1 MRQYILDNFK
11 HYTHKQVFILS
22 FLSLISSAT
31 AIFFAYFSKF
41 TIDNAIAGN
50 MEKFYLF
57 AILLASMIVL
67 QLITSSTQRYLTS
80 KYTQKLYLMMSVSLY
95 DKLLLTNYEYIS
107 AYHSEDITNYFK
119 TELQMISKNIM
130 VIFPS
135 FIFNLSRFIGA
146 FVFLFVIDPIFAVIF
161 VGLGTLLLIL
171 ARLFKSPLKKLN
183 IKFLESVYEKEAHLN
198 ETFSHLDIIKTYS
211 DKYSKQVMV
220 NKSEQVYQQS
230 LKKEKYTV
238 FTQLGIQTFY
248 GFGYLFS
255 IVYGAYRITTGNIS
269 VGDLTALVQLVQN
282 IQTPF
287 KNVSGLITQYVEL
300 SSALTRLDPIL
311 KLEADL
317 PQTKLDGF
325 DNLELK
331 NVSFS
336 YDEKTLVLN
345 NLNLRIEPNNVIYLN
360 TPSGSGKTTL
370 FRILLGLYKTEGIFL
385 TYNTLDYP
393 YYEVNQSLTAYV
405 PQASFLFKGSI
416 LNNLTLGNPYQQKEI
431 IEATK
436 AAEIYETIISLDNG
450 FDTILQEDGKGLS
463 QGQAQRIAIARALLK
478 NTPILILDEIG
489 ASLDYETETKVYENL
504 KRLNKTLLIASHKPL
519 TIPYDKKLDL

>member
-1 MRQYILDNFK
+1 M
-11 HYTHKQVFILS
+11 
-22 FLSLISSAT
+22 
-31 AIFFAYFSKF
+31 
-41 TIDNAIAGN
+41 
-50 MEKFYLF
+50 
-57 AILLASMIVL
+57 
-67 QLITSSTQRYLTS
+67 
-80 KYTQKLYLMMSVSLY
+80 
-95 DKLLLTNYEYIS
+95 
-107 AYHSEDITNYFK
+107 
-119 TELQMISKNIM
+119 
-130 VIFPS
+130 
-135 FIFNLSRFIGA
+135 
-146 FVFLFVIDPIFAVIF
+146 
-161 VGLGTLLLIL
+161 
-171 ARLFKSPLKKLN
+171 
-183 IKFLESVYEKEAHLN
+183 
-198 ETFSHLDIIKTYS
+198 
-211 DKYSKQVMV
+211 
-220 NKSEQVYQQS
+220 
-230 LKKEKYTV
+230 
-238 FTQLGIQTFY
+238 
-248 GFGYLFS
+248 
-255 IVYGAYRITTGNIS
+255 
-269 VGDLTALVQLVQN
+269 
-282 IQTPF
+282 
-287 KNVSGLITQYVEL
+287 
-300 SSALTRLDPIL
+300 

-416 LNNLTLGNPYQQKEI
+416 LDNLTLGNPYQQKEI

-436 AAEIYETIISLDNG
+436 AAEIYETIIGLDNG

-504 KRLNKTLLIASHKPL
+504 KGLNKTLLIASHKPL
-519 TIPYDKKLDL
+519 TIPYDKKIDL